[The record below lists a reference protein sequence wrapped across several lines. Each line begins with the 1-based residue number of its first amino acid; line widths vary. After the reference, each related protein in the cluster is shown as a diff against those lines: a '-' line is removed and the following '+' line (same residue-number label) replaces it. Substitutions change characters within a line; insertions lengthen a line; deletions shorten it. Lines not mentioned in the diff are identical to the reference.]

1 MKAILWGKYK
11 QTIRKPGAFIIIT
24 LICVV
29 FSFLLGKSSFSK
41 IEVPVFNEGS
51 SSGLQSILQ
60 ELNKSDS
67 YSFKAYSLKEMK
79 KKVEEGKSAA
89 GLKLGEDSYTLIRVA
104 DTADVMLINRYVE
117 KYYQNKQ
124 QKQLLLASAEKQDAE
139 KIIDENEKKPI
150 LTISQDSVISQKKS
164 SYNQSLQALFGFTL
178 FFSIYTVAYTVVEI
192 LRDKQNGLWD
202 RFILSST
209 SKTQLYLGHLLFSFI
224 IGYIQMII
232 IFSIFNYGV
241 GVDFNGKFYWIF
253 ILIVPYLYAI
263 VSLAIL
269 LTGLVKTA
277 SQFNS
282 IIPLISVSF
291 AMLGGAY
298 WPLEIV
304 TSKFLLLLSKFI
316 PITYGMDLL
325 KTAIIQETSWSELML
340 PAAVLLLMGT
350 LMLGVGIRLMEKRH
364 V

>member
-1 MKAILWGKYK
+1 MKAIIWGKFR
-11 QTIRKPGAFIIIT
+11 QFMRKPGALIIIT
-24 LICVV
+24 LICVA
-29 FSFLLGKSSFSK
+29 FSFVLGKSSFTK
-41 IEVPVFNEGS
+41 MEVPVYNNGDNS
-51 SSGLQSILQ
+51 LQPILQ
-60 ELNKSDS
+60 DLNQSDS
-67 YSFKAYSLKEMK
+67 YSFKEYSLKEMK
-79 KKVEEGKSAA
+79 KKVQEGKAAA

-124 QKQLLLASAEKQDAE
+124 QKQLLLASAEQQEAE
-139 KIIDENEKKPI
+139 KIIDENEKNPI
-150 LTISQDSVISQKKS
+150 FTILQDDSMSQKKS
-164 SYNQSLQALFGFTL
+164 TYNQSLQALFGFTL

-224 IGYIQMII
+224 IGYIQIII

-241 GVDFNGKFYWIF
+241 GVEFNGRFYWIF
-253 ILIVPYLYAI
+253 ILIIPYLYAI
-263 VSLAIL
+263 VALAIL

-277 SQFNS
+277 SQFNAV
-282 IIPLISVSF
+282 IPLISVSF

-304 TSKFLLLLSKFI
+304 TSKLLLLLSKVI

-325 KTAIIQETSWSELML
+325 KTAIIQDGSWTELML
-340 PAAVLLLMGT
+340 PAGVLLLMGT
-350 LMLGVGIRLMEKRH
+350 LMLGIGIRLIERRH